1 MNQTTKRLTG
11 IVLVLLGASFWGI
24 GGVVADFLFDAGGI
38 DVNWF
43 VSARLVFSG
52 LLLLSIQ
59 LFRDPKSIMSIW
71 TNLKVFMSLVVFSLF
86 GVLLVQY
93 SYMASIDA
101 GNAALATLLQYLAP
115 IYIVLWMI
123 FRGEQTLTIA
133 DIISIAFTIIGTW
146 LLLTNGSIH
155 GIVAP
160 PKAVVWGVISGLSLA
175 FYTLYAKKLLA
186 KHSSLSVVGWSM
198 LLAGVCMSFVHPIWA
213 VSTKEWSTAIFL
225 SLVFAIVFGTALAY
239 WMFIESLNYLRAKET
254 TLLGTVEPLAAVI
267 CSVIWLKLS
276 FGILQ
281 IVGMMLII
289 LLVLYQSLQ
298 KKNVGH

>member
-1 MNQTTKRLTG
+1 MNQTTNRLIG
-11 IVLVLLGASFWGI
+11 VLLVLLGASFWGI
-24 GGVVADFLFDAGGI
+24 GGVVADSLFDTGGI

-43 VSARLVFSG
+43 VSARLIFSG
-52 LLLLSIQ
+52 LLLLGIQ
-59 LFRDPKSIMSIW
+59 LFRDPKSIMLIW
-71 TNLKVFMSLVVFSLF
+71 KNLRVIMSLVIFSLF

-115 IYIVLWMI
+115 IYIILWMI
-123 FRGEQTLTIA
+123 CRGEQKLTIA
-133 DIISIAFTIIGTW
+133 DILSISFTIIGTW

-160 PKAVVWGVISGLSLA
+160 PKAVIWGVISGLSLA
-175 FYTLYAKKLLA
+175 FYTLYAKKLLMNY
-186 KHSSLSVVGWSM
+186 SSLSVVGWSM
-198 LLAGVCMSFVHPIWA
+198 ILAGVCMSFVHPIWE
-213 VSTKEWSTAIFL
+213 VSTKDWTATTIV
-225 SLVFAIVFGTALAY
+225 SLAFAIVFGTALAY
-239 WMFIESLNYLRAKET
+239 WMVIESLNYLKAKET
-254 TLLGTVEPLAAVI
+254 TLLGTVEPLAAII

-276 FGILQ
+276 FGTLQ
-281 IVGMMLII
+281 VVGMTLII

>member
-24 GGVVADFLFDAGGI
+24 GGVVADFLFGAGGI

-71 TNLKVFMSLVVFSLF
+71 RNLKVFMSLVVFSLF

-213 VSTKEWSTAIFL
+213 VSTKEWSMTIVL

-298 KKNVGH
+298 KKNVRH